1 MIILG
6 DRFEIMIPTIV
17 ANHFKIPTIHLHG
30 GEIIEG
36 SMDELT
42 RHSISKMSQVHFLAQ
57 KITKRLIQLGENP
70 KNIHNFGSISLSDI
84 KNIKFFNKKDLLKN

>member
-1 MIILG
+1 MSKLILKISKIFTKIKPDYLIILG

-30 GEIIEG
+30 GEITEG

-42 RHSISKMSQVHFLAQ
+42 RHSISKMSKYIFLAQ
-57 KITKRLIQLGENP
+57 KITK
-70 KNIHNFGSISLSDI
+70 
-84 KNIKFFNKKDLLKN
+84 KD

>member
-1 MIILG
+1 MSKLILKISKIFTKIKPDYLIILG

-30 GEIIEG
+30 GEITEG

-42 RHSISKMSQVHFLAQ
+42 RHSISKMSQVHFSLHRKLQ
-57 KITKRLIQLGENP
+57 KKINSTG
-70 KNIHNFGSISLSDI
+70 
-84 KNIKFFNKKDLLKN
+84 